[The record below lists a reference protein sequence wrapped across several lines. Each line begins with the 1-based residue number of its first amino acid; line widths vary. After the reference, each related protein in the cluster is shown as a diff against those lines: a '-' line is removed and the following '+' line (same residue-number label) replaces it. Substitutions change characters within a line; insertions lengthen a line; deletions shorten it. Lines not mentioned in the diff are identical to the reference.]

1 MTFEKQVRF
10 KFTMSMKTISGIL
23 NVYFPFELKNDT
35 AVLNIQRAYNRIRG
49 SQIKRTRYM
58 QHPRTDLMD
67 KESMRRE
74 TENMIVIGQKL
85 MERHDRE

>member
-1 MTFEKQVRF
+1 MQKEKY
-10 KFTMSMKTISGIL
+10 MKTISGIL

-35 AVLNIQRAYNRIRG
+35 AVRNIQRAYNRIRG
-49 SQIKRTRYM
+49 SQIKRNRCM
-58 QHPRTDLMD
+58 QLPSTDFMD